1 MQREVC
7 MVKYVLKCVECGKEY
22 VDDSFRLRCDEDHG
36 PALLRTSYRSKE
48 FTVKDELPG
57 MFKFTDYLPVRRVID
72 CMGAPLTY
80 KSEKLG
86 KHLGLENLYVIFN
99 GYWPE
104 KGAFMETAS
113 FKELEA
119 PSVLARVP
127 EDCGKTIVVASA
139 GNTGRAFARV
149 CSENHLPLVL
159 VIPQQSAD
167 QIWSTIPF
175 SDSVKLIL
183 AGGNSD
189 YFDAIT
195 LAGKLVGL
203 NGFFPEGGAFNV
215 ARRDGMG
222 TTVLDFAATVGKV
235 PKHYFQAIGSGTGG
249 IAAWEAYLRLA
260 EEGRYGNGCM
270 TLHLSQN
277 HPFAPITESWAH
289 RLPEI
294 PSCDPD
300 SDKKKINETCAKVLT
315 NRKPPYALRGG
326 VYDVL
331 CASSGHTYAV
341 TNTEAYRAMSLFE
354 RIEGIDICRAAGVAV
369 GSLIQAVERGLV
381 SSNDLIALNITGGGE
396 RKVRRDYDLHY
407 LEPLACF
414 SDGEINGKE
423 IEQKLEALLE
433 SV

>member
-1 MQREVC
+1 MA
-7 MVKYVLKCVECGKEY
+7 KYVLKCVECGKEY
-22 VDDSFRLRCDEDHG
+22 EDDSFRLRCDEDHE
-36 PALLRTSYRSKE
+36 PALLRTIYRKKE
-48 FTVKDELPG
+48 LTVKDELPG
-57 MFKFTDYLPVRRVID
+57 MFKFADYLPVGRVID

-80 KSEKLG
+80 KSERLG
-86 KHLGLENLYVIFN
+86 KYLGLEKLYVIFN

-127 EDCGKTIVVASA
+127 KDCGKTIVVASA
-139 GNTGRAFARV
+139 GNTGRAFARI
-149 CSENHLPLVL
+149 CSENGLPLVL

-167 QIWSTIPF
+167 QIWNTKPF

-222 TTVLDFAATVGKV
+222 TTVLDFAATVGEV

-277 HPFAPITESWAH
+277 HPFVPITESWAD

-294 PSCDPD
+294 PASDPE
-300 SDKKKINETCAKVLT
+300 SDKMKITETCAKVLT

-331 CASSGHTYAV
+331 CESSGRTYAV
-341 TNTEAYRAMSLFE
+341 TNTEAYRAMSIFE
-354 RIEGIDICRAAGVAV
+354 KFEGIDICHAAGVAV
-369 GSLIQAVERGLV
+369 GSLMQAVENGIV
-381 SSNDLIALNITGGGE
+381 ASGDLIALNITGGGE
-396 RKVRRDYDLHY
+396 RKVKTDYDLHY
-407 LEPLACF
+407 LEPIACF
-414 SDGEINGKE
+414 SDGEIGGRDAVH
-423 IEQKLEALLE
+423 KLEALFAG
-433 SV
+433 V